1 VITEAD
7 RPALEPNSSSNAGTK
22 ALELSPCRYSSGSTA
37 ATFGLRLTHPGQD
50 LAVELLPLASLGVH
64 PPVVDA
70 GPDDLDLARAGGEL
84 AGWRVAVAAHQPV
97 AALVDQLS
105 ERGDVGIDLGLERRS
120 QHPAGALAGQLVQ
133 AHRQLAPGSLV
144 GAYTQHVAA
153 FLPRRR
159 WCAGVLP
166 TGQGGRYAA
175 FSCQGLIHRF
185 RRYLA

>member
-1 VITEAD
+1 
-7 RPALEPNSSSNAGTK
+7 
-22 ALELSPCRYSSGSTA
+22 
-37 ATFGLRLTHPGQD
+37 
-50 LAVELLPLASLGVH
+50 VELLPLASLGVH

-105 ERGDVGIDLGLERRS
+105 ERGDVGIDLGLERRG

-166 TGQGGRYAA
+166 IWSGWKVRRVLMPGAHPQISTISPGRVE
-175 FSCQGLIHRF
+175 STVQLITS
-185 RRYLA
+185 